1 MRRLSGLPK
10 DAGIMREWKAR
21 SEKPAKREAAAGIQ
35 APAGLRYE
43 HLSGDEGQ
51 RTRILWE
58 KVFAEDTEAFLDY
71 YYENKIPEAQI
82 HALCDGD
89 GSIVSMV
96 HLNPYEIA
104 CRVSGSKET
113 EAHPQKAANR
123 RMRRRTYYIVGVA
136 TAPEYRGRGCMA
148 YLLEQAVLQAR
159 REGCPFL
166 FLMPADPAIYEPF
179 GFCYGYCHVLWERTQ
194 TLKRLMDAETAESVG
209 RAGEA
214 GAADGAMAAG
224 GAGRAGE
231 ADAADGTEAEES
243 AGTDGLAVT
252 VYDKAEDADCLAAYA
267 EKVLAGRYD
276 TYCIH
281 SAAYFER
288 LSRELQSERGAL
300 YLIWERREG
309 GRELCGYF
317 GYAREGEEYLQEVVV
332 SGRAEMLFCQKGQE
346 ERMMFLPLKD
356 GVTYGRAYFPEIV

>member
-1 MRRLSGLPK
+1 
-10 DAGIMREWKAR
+10 MREGKAR
-21 SEKPAKREAAAGIQ
+21 SEKPAKREAAEIQ

-43 HLSGDEGQ
+43 HLSGNEGR

-58 KVFAEDTEAFLDY
+58 KVFSEDTEAFLDY

-89 GSIVSMV
+89 GNIVSMV

-104 CRVSGSKET
+104 CRVSGSKEM

-123 RMRRRTYYIVGVA
+123 RMRRKTYYIVGVA

-148 YLLEQAVLQAR
+148 YLLAQAVLQAR

-179 GFCYGYCHVLWERTQ
+179 GFRYGYCHVLWERTQ
-194 TLKRLMDAETAESVG
+194 TLKRLMDA
-209 RAGEA
+209 
-214 GAADGAMAAG
+214 ADGAEAAGCAGTAGNVGGAETAGSADMAGNVG
-224 GAGRAGE
+224 GAG
-231 ADAADGTEAEES
+231 
-243 AGTDGLAVT
+243 TDRLAVA
-252 VYDKAEDADCLAAYA
+252 VYDKEKDADCLAAYA
-267 EKVLAGRYD
+267 GKVLAGRYD

-288 LSRELQSERGAL
+288 LGRELQSERGAL
-300 YLIWERREG
+300 YLIWERGEG

-317 GYAREGEEYLQEVVV
+317 GYACEGEEYLQEVVV